1 MGIKRMT
8 LQEFEERIATR
19 YAPFTLSKISGEF
32 KGQKSRAY
40 LNCTKHGEF
49 ECMPLGP
56 RTVVCPGCR
65 ADAVREEGL
74 ASIKLRAFELFGERI
89 KIVEDT
95 YVNSGSKVDII
106 CEQHGRSTIKA
117 GTILFNSEGR
127 AQYGC
132 NRCAGAGFGASR
144 IMPFDKFVE
153 QMQEKFGEGTVEYL
167 PEGYTGLNGN
177 ITYVCPK
184 HGKVTASA
192 FHHTKTNAKLPCKLC
207 AAERKFSESR
217 VPFEQFLEKSR
228 KIHGDRYDYVEGSYI
243 AMSESASIV
252 CKVHGEFAQ
261 RPSDHVT
268 SKAGCPKCAGS
279 VSKGEIELKEFLE
292 GTGLETSH
300 QFRYAGRREFD
311 ILVSSHNIAI
321 EYDGILWHS
330 TKFRDRETQLL
341 KARHAK
347 ELGVSLIRIFEDEWL
362 NQKEQ
367 VKSLLLARFGIHSR
381 ERILARKCEVH
392 EISNYEAKKFLETH
406 HVQGWCHSGIS
417 FGLFS
422 DKVCVAVMVFKSNLS
437 GRYQAGYGE
446 YELARYASK
455 GLVVGG
461 AGKLLKYFIRAYSPH
476 RIVSFSEKRLFSGK
490 LYESLGFVREA
501 DVAPSYTYIHPGK
514 CVRHHKSGFQLAR
527 LREKFPE
534 VCGDGMTEEEICA
547 AAGYF
552 RCYDD
557 GKVRWALSLN

>member
-40 LNCTKHGEF
+40 LNCTKHGDF

-95 YVNSGSKVDII
+95 YTNSGSKVDII
-106 CEQHGRSTIKA
+106 CELHGRSTIKA

-127 AQYGC
+127 TQYGC
-132 NRCAGAGFGASR
+132 KRCADDGVGASKVL
-144 IMPFDKFVE
+144 PFDRFVE
-153 QMQEKFGEGTVEYL
+153 QMQEKFGKNAVEYL
-167 PEGYTGLNGN
+167 SEGYTGLSGKV
-177 ITYVCPK
+177 TYVCPK
-184 HGKVTASA
+184 HGKVTATT
-192 FHHTKTNAKLPCKLC
+192 FQHTKAELPCKLC
-207 AAERKFSESR
+207 AVERRSVNAR
-217 VPFEQFLEKSR
+217 IPFEQFLENSR
-228 KIHGDRYDYVEGSYI
+228 KIHGDRYGYVEDSYT
-243 AMSESASIV
+243 AMSEPAKII
-252 CKVHGEFAQ
+252 CKVHGEFIQMPTA
-261 RPSDHVT
+261 HVAA
-268 SKAGCPKCAGS
+268 KAGCPKCAGI

-292 GTGLETSH
+292 GAGLEISH
-300 QFRYAGRREFD
+300 QFRYDGRKEFD
-311 ILVSSHNIAI
+311 ILVSSHNVAI
-321 EYDGILWHS
+321 EYDGLLWHS

-341 KARHAK
+341 KACNAK
-347 ELGVSLIRIFEDEWL
+347 DLGVSLIRIFEDEWL
-362 NQKEQ
+362 NRKEQ
-367 VKSLLLARFGIHSR
+367 IKSLLLARFGIHSG
-381 ERILARKCEVH
+381 ERVFARKCEVH

-461 AGKLLKYFIRAYSPH
+461 AGKLLKHFVRNYSPH

-501 DVAPSYTYIHPGK
+501 EVAPSYTYMHSGK

-527 LREKFPE
+527 LRKKFPE

-547 AAGYF
+547 AAGYY

-557 GKVRWALSLN
+557 GKVRWALTLN